1 MGNPSNTPSLSVKQ
15 DQRDAVSNQGGTQKM
30 GWSAGN
36 EQTTGGR
43 GYAKAI
49 GQEEKPERH
58 VCTSLDKGGKEKMC
72 LLVSLLANW
81 SRLKRVQCGLGVG

>member
-1 MGNPSNTPSLSVKQ
+1 MGNPSNTPSLSVRQ
-15 DQRDAVSNQGGTQKM
+15 DQRDAVSNQGGMQKM

-43 GYAKAI
+43 GYAKAG
-49 GQEEKPERH
+49 GQEEKPKRH
-58 VCTSLDKGGKEKMC
+58 VRASSDKGGKEKMF

-81 SRLKRVQCGLGVG
+81 SRLKRAQCGLGAG